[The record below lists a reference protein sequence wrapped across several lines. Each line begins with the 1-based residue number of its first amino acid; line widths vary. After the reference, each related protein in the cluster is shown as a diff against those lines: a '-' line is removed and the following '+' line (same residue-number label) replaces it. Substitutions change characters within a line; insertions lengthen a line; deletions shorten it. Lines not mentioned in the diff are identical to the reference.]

1 MTDYSAAEKMLIS
14 SFGEFLRTVDEIS
27 HDRTVEVPLS
37 KLLVAQTVIAAT
49 SDEVEELNEVLESS
63 GIADSTSD
71 ILSPYLENAMGDIT
85 PDDEAGLKLSNAF
98 QTFFMKMMLAA
109 LVDGVTNE

>member
-71 ILSPYLENAMGDIT
+71 ILSPYLENLLLSWTESRMSSGCST
-85 PDDEAGLKLSNAF
+85 CGHPDPHRDPKGCWC
-98 QTFFMKMMLAA
+98 
-109 LVDGVTNE
+109 GR